1 MTEPVRAA
9 WRHVLLAT
17 LVAGS
22 IDIGYALTVSILRG
36 GTAQR
41 LLQAVASG
49 WLGKASFDG
58 GPATAALGLASH
70 YAIIFVAAALFLAA
84 SRRIAWLREHACI
97 SGMLYGL
104 GIYLAMNFVVVPL
117 SAVPFHFHYHL
128 WPTVGDLA
136 SHVFGVGLVISLIT
150 RRAIVGP
157 RA

>member
-1 MTEPVRAA
+1 MTEPVRNA

-22 IDIGYALTVSILRG
+22 IDIGYAITTTLLRG
-36 GTAQR
+36 GQAER

-58 GPATAALGLASH
+58 GWSAAALGLASH

-84 SRRIAWLREHACI
+84 SRRIAWLRAHPCI

-104 GIYLAMNFVVVPL
+104 GIYLVMNFVVVPL
-117 SAVPFHFHYHL
+117 SAVPFQLHYHL
-128 WPTVGDLA
+128 WPTLGDLA
-136 SHVFGVGLVISLIT
+136 SHIFGVGLVISLVT
-150 RRAIVGP
+150 RRALV

>member
-1 MTEPVRAA
+1 MIEPVRAA

-22 IDIGYALTVSILRG
+22 IDIGYALAMNALRG

-41 LLQAVASG
+41 LLQFIATG

-58 GPATAALGLASH
+58 GMATAALGLASH

-84 SRRIAWLREHACI
+84 SRRIAWLRAHPCI
-97 SGMLYGL
+97 CGMLYGL
-104 GIYLAMNFVVVPL
+104 GIFLVMNFVVVPL
-117 SAVPFHFHYHL
+117 SAVPIHFHYRL
-128 WPTVGDLA
+128 WPTIGDLA
-136 SHVFGVGLVISLIT
+136 SHVFGVGLVISLVT
-150 RRAIVGP
+150 RRAIV